1 MSEAELQHACE
12 FIKNRLYW
20 VSLRTAPRQTSRE
33 HFFTTDN
40 ELVYWN
46 FFLGTSSFF
55 VPQPPRLHAMSVLL
69 PHTETLRS

>member
-1 MSEAELQHACE
+1 MEAELAHACE

-46 FFLGTSSFF
+46 FFLGTC
-55 VPQPPRLHAMSVLL
+55 
-69 PHTETLRS
+69 